1 MIRLPMAPTVRTT
14 PLLAFLAL
22 LSTAGCVEKVANRC
36 PDSPAPACMSGTVCT
51 TDPARGC
58 QVCRC
63 DTPYEVPPSQPPQ
76 GAPQPVGH

>member
-1 MIRLPMAPTVRTT
+1 MRIARLLVIGC
-14 PLLAFLAL
+14 LLPAL
-22 LSTAGCVEKVANRC
+22 GCVEAKVDNRC
-36 PDSPAPACMSGTVCT
+36 PGSPAPACMSGTVCT

-76 GAPQPVGH
+76 GMPQPVGQ